1 VGSRSVIATY
11 RASPSPVLA
20 DGCGVARQGDLEQ
33 LELFAGDKR
42 AQADVML
49 RRIEAGGPLAAS
61 DVAISMAPKRH
72 VVWSEA
78 KHALEWL
85 FWAGLVAAT
94 LRRVSFERV
103 YDLLERVLPR
113 AMLNAP
119 TPVEG
124 DARRALMARSA
135 ALGIGTMEGLR
146 DCFPIPAVEARLAAE
161 QLIEEAP
168 SLPCA

>member
-119 TPVEG
+119 TP
-124 DARRALMARSA
+124 RSHGQVGGA
-135 ALGIGTMEGLR
+135 GHRNDGGS
-146 DCFPIPAVEARLAAE
+146 ARLFSHPGSRGAASGG
-161 QLIEEAP
+161 ATD
-168 SLPCA
+168 